1 MPFDT
6 SPFGPFAPS
15 IPQPASS
22 SIDRARSKASCM
34 ALLLLL
40 KLVASLL
47 LLHLP
52 GPASADCEPAACGT
66 LTLRY
71 PFWLGS
77 GNQTSSPCGHP
88 AFEVWC
94 SRGVAALK
102 GSSIHVLAIDY
113 ANSSFLASHS
123 RVAAGDDGVCRT
135 DFNMSVSIA
144 LSPFTISPR
153 NRALCFLSKCDGT
166 APSGDE
172 FVNATSNCSAP
183 IYAYLG
189 GTYYWD
195 RPPAIATGRC
205 TYSYIPVLGREA
217 AAMTAANYSRLLKD
231 GFVLEWEAGGVGD
244 CRACNASGGQ
254 CRYDNAAAAFRCLCP
269 DGRRAAGPKCAG
281 GITTRRIAGIAA
293 GGVGA
298 GGILL
303 VACLLIVWHKRKRRK
318 QARAPNGFTRSE
330 SSMQSY
336 SKDLELGGS
345 PHIFTYEELE
355 EATDGFSDSRELGDG
370 GFGTVYKG
378 KLRDGRVVAVKRLYK
393 NNYKRVQQFINEVD
407 ILSRLLHQNLVIL
420 YGCTSRSSRDL
431 VLVYEYIP
439 NGTVA
444 DHLHGPR
451 ASERGL
457 TWPVR
462 MNIAIE
468 TAEALAYLHAVEIIH
483 RDVKT
488 NNILLDNS
496 FHVKVADFGLS
507 RLYPLEVTHVS
518 TVPQGTPG
526 YVDPVYHQCYKLTDK
541 SDVYSFGVV
550 LVELISSKPAV
561 DMSRSHSEI
570 NLANMALNRIQNH
583 EVEQL
588 VDPELGYETDSET
601 KRMIDLVAELAFQCL
616 QLERELR
623 PSIKEVVEA
632 LNCIKNGDSPE
643 KRVDMKSS
651 PKEDAHLL
659 KNSIQYSPD
668 SVIHRFHSQSTT
680 HSVASNASG

>member
-1 MPFDT
+1 
-6 SPFGPFAPS
+6 
-15 IPQPASS
+15 
-22 SIDRARSKASCM
+22 M

-47 LLHLP
+47 LLLLP

-94 SRGVAALK
+94 SDGRGVAALK

-153 NRALCFLSKCDGT
+153 NRALCFLSKCVGT

-195 RPPAIATGRC
+195 SPPAIATGRC

-281 GITTRRIAGIAA
+281 ESDTPIPPPTLLLTRTCPRAAAVSVCGRRRAGRLGRHVLLFSRETFLAHCIMPIAA
-293 GGVGA
+293 RWRRVGA
-298 GGILL
+298 AQWIG
-303 VACLLIVWHKRKRRK
+303 
-318 QARAPNGFTRSE
+318 
-330 SSMQSY
+330 SY
-336 SKDLELGGS
+336 
-345 PHIFTYEELE
+345 PW
-355 EATDGFSDSRELGDG
+355 R
-370 GFGTVYKG
+370 FG
-378 KLRDGRVVAVKRLYK
+378 
-393 NNYKRVQQFINEVD
+393 
-407 ILSRLLHQNLVIL
+407 
-420 YGCTSRSSRDL
+420 
-431 VLVYEYIP
+431 
-439 NGTVA
+439 
-444 DHLHGPR
+444 
-451 ASERGL
+451 
-457 TWPVR
+457 W
-462 MNIAIE
+462 
-468 TAEALAYLHAVEIIH
+468 
-483 RDVKT
+483 
-488 NNILLDNS
+488 
-496 FHVKVADFGLS
+496 
-507 RLYPLEVTHVS
+507 
-518 TVPQGTPG
+518 
-526 YVDPVYHQCYKLTDK
+526 
-541 SDVYSFGVV
+541 
-550 LVELISSKPAV
+550 
-561 DMSRSHSEI
+561 
-570 NLANMALNRIQNH
+570 
-583 EVEQL
+583 
-588 VDPELGYETDSET
+588 
-601 KRMIDLVAELAFQCL
+601 
-616 QLERELR
+616 
-623 PSIKEVVEA
+623 
-632 LNCIKNGDSPE
+632 
-643 KRVDMKSS
+643 
-651 PKEDAHLL
+651 
-659 KNSIQYSPD
+659 
-668 SVIHRFHSQSTT
+668 
-680 HSVASNASG
+680 